1 MIHSLLPRW
10 ISAFPCKENGCLAW
24 QTTGLMIGSVAR
36 SRFVIGWEES
46 FVQALSVVTIKS
58 NREVHAAF
66 RWCRKNPNKLIPF
79 LNGFTLQFE

>member
-10 ISAFPCKENGCLAW
+10 ISTSPSKENGCLAW

-66 RWCRKNPNKLIPF
+66 RWCRKKSK
-79 LNGFTLQFE
+79 